1 VWFPWAIHVEPA
13 SFMFQSTQGSFLSLG
28 VVDRSTYVKTRDEY
42 DFYAKQVIDELAT
55 TDVEVA
61 KLRNEALALYR
72 RTPADYSME
81 KPLCVY
87 AVSSPCG
94 QIVRGHNFLREYLFE
109 RVGPCKYLTE
119 QEAIDLIEERQSSPG
134 WPFTERWDTRGKFL
148 QAGVHPYIDSWWD
161 SGHQSV
167 WTGCLKDEVMKK
179 SKIEN
184 GLVRFFFCCPLPVQ
198 IRLLQFGGVLNKRIV
213 ELSRQFAFPT
223 YLGVSSYDRGW
234 HNLFSPFRG
243 KKHFFSLDET
253 NYDST
258 ISAFLMAA
266 LYDIRNSL
274 LDVPCS
280 DVHLSRLLREVV
292 QTVIVTDTGHLVQK
306 RQGNPSGSPNTSVDN
321 SLILIM
327 LYFEA
332 YFRVYPSDTLVDFF
346 ANVSLVVI
354 GDDNFCG
361 VSDTRSLFDEF
372 SVMNV
377 MHEWGIVPKVE
388 CVSDTLEGM
397 EFVSKLIKVVQT
409 VAGPILVPVPKPV
422 RFTAHL
428 LMSTPGYDALLS
440 AVKVNSLL
448 AECAFDD
455 VLWRMCIAVQQF
467 YRRNLHLLQ
476 NWEDDQLTMKTWYAT
491 LLSRAYS
498 KERFLYGQK
507 ECGFRSKSQPHK
519 IEIMKRANKQK
530 KKVTARGGVPGV
542 QPKAKRVAAAAR
554 GPSSSSALGSLVSKA
569 ANFAE
574 KIPIIGNAVEKVD
587 SVASSILGFLGLGSS
602 MFTVHYDLQGRQRVI
617 PHRHVVQATD
627 EKGLTLTTG
636 ELIEPGSIVMKYAIS
651 IGPQGSR
658 SRAMGQLYEKVR
670 YHGFQLT
677 VNANCAASSSGSLAY
692 LYVPDPSDTTLDSMA
707 NSERLSAVCSREN
720 VQFAQVWQ
728 STILNFRIPPKEYY
742 VKLADSV
749 ERLTSPG
756 TVYVITMT
764 SVDTSLLPTLR
775 QTSSFTFLKPTNAPA
790 AEQTELVLMDG
801 SSQIVN
807 EGAGVNW
814 WVGHT
819 KVSLGN
825 FDNNRLVSTNYNT
838 ILDEVNHHLG
848 ATLLVYKGERVVV
861 AIPTRTTSSAILTP
875 RLHEPVWMPR
885 AVVDKPG
892 HPKLWSGAFES
903 VTVPLPAGGFATAGS
918 AFYAAYEYTASED
931 IEVCFLGPSTADG
944 ATELCDGYVM
954 VFIDKTGVTTAF
966 DVEDAFRVQRA
977 QGKITLFKKHPMRAV
992 RRSTMNVQEET
1003 PPVMVPR
1010 TPQPIT
1016 TVRSAR

>member
-1 VWFPWAIHVEPA
+1 MWFPWAIHVEPA
-13 SFMFQSTQGSFLSLG
+13 SFVFQSTHGSFLSLG

-42 DFYAKQVIDELAT
+42 DFYAKHVIDELAT

-72 RTPADYSME
+72 RTPADFSME

-94 QIVRGHNFLREYLFE
+94 QIVRGHSFLREYLFE

-258 ISAFLMAA
+258 ISSFLMAA

-280 DVHLSRLLREVV
+280 DAHVGRLLREVV

-455 VLWRMCIAVQQF
+455 LLWRMCIAVQQF

-519 IEIMKRANKQK
+519 YYDMKRANKK
-530 KKVTARGGVPGV
+530 KKAGSARGGVPGV
-542 QPKAKRVAAAAR
+542 QPKPKRVAAAAR
-554 GPSSSSALGSLVSKA
+554 GPSSSSSLGSLVSKA

-574 KIPIIGNAVEKVD
+574 KIPILGNAVEKVD
-587 SVASSILGFLGLGSS
+587 SVASSILGFLGLGSTVFS
-602 MFTVHYDLQGRQRVI
+602 VHYDLQGRQLVT
-617 PHRHVVQATD
+617 PHRHVQQLSD
-627 EKGLTLTTG
+627 EKGLTLTAG
-636 ELIEPGSIVMKYAIS
+636 ETIEPGSIVMKYALS

-692 LYVPDPSDTTLDSMA
+692 LYVPDPSDMTLDSMA
-707 NSERLSAVCSREN
+707 NSERLAAVCSREN

-764 SVDTSLLPTLR
+764 SVDPALLPTLR

-790 AEQTELVLMDG
+790 AEQTELALLG
-801 SSQIVN
+801 ATSQIVN
-807 EGAGVNW
+807 NGEGVSW
-814 WVGHT
+814 WLGHD
-819 KVSLGN
+819 KLNLNN
-825 FDNNRLVSTNYNT
+825 FDNDRLLSVNYNT
-838 ILDEVNHHLG
+838 VLDEVVHHMG
-848 ATLLVYKGERVVV
+848 STLLVRKGERIIC
-861 AIPTRTTSSAILTP
+861 AFPTRTTAGVVLTA
-875 RLHEPVWMPR
+875 RLTEPVWMPKSI
-885 AVVDKPG
+885 VDKPG
-892 HPKLWSGAFES
+892 NAKMWTGAFES
-903 VTVPLPAGGFATAGS
+903 FTIPLPLGGYATAAGTLAS
-918 AFYAAYEYTASED
+918 AYELVANED
-931 IEVCFLGPSTADG
+931 IEVAILGPATSES
-944 ATELCDGYVM
+944 ATEINDGYVL
-954 VFIDKTGVTTAF
+954 VLIDKSGVTSAF
-966 DVEDAFRVQRA
+966 DVEDAFRVQKT
-977 QGKITLFKKHPMRAV
+977 QGKTTLFKAHAKRPL
-992 RRSTMNVQEET
+992 RSVTTKPVQEEQT
-1003 PPVMVPR
+1003 VLVPR

-1016 TVRSAR
+1016 TVRGR